1 MDLSAL
7 TRLQAAMRDLRDVNS
22 VTYEHLGFKEI
33 AVRVGG
39 MMQWHA
45 IFRRRDNGIEF
56 KINVNKGMKDGATHA
71 VGKAYDKRNKKDAIA
86 LDGLHT
92 LVCRTFRSRLQSK
105 S

>member
-1 MDLSAL
+1 
-7 TRLQAAMRDLRDVNS
+7 MRNLRDVNS

-45 IFRRRDNGIEF
+45 IFRRRDNRIEF
-56 KINVNKGMKDGATHA
+56 KINVNKEMKDGAAHA

-86 LDGLHT
+86 LDGLHK
-92 LVCRTFRSRLQSK
+92 LVRRTFRSRLQSK